1 MDGEGPR
8 SALLDP
14 LEPLPNPVGFTTP
27 ARAPTGQSTDS
38 DTPFSVEDYAAAKG
52 ISGPTLRKKLRAAG
66 KRAPYTLADV
76 MTVTAA
82 GASFPT

>member
-27 ARAPTGQSTDS
+27 ARAPTGQSTD
-38 DTPFSVEDYAAAKG
+38 FRHAIQRRGLCRRQRYQ
-52 ISGPTLRKKLRAAG
+52 RAHSAQ
-66 KRAPYTLADV
+66 KAP
-76 MTVTAA
+76 
-82 GASFPT
+82 GRW